1 MASFQ
6 IFFEFNR
13 SPKKHNLQELLLQ
26 TFNFFQTILAIFF
39 FFFFCNFLLIKPQ
52 VVILNEVNS
61 FPHIC

>member
-6 IFFEFNR
+6 MLFEFNR

-26 TFNFFQTILAIFF
+26 TINYFQTILPII

-52 VVILNEVNS
+52 VVIL
-61 FPHIC
+61 H